1 MESLSKSGK
10 CERSIRVNY
19 EPNTDLG
26 SMSQDQGVGAT
37 GIWDKNLASY
47 KHTPTPDP
55 IMKEIIRIMPVGVG
69 IADLGCG
76 IGWTCFY
83 LHNAGFDVI
92 GYEGTP
98 DLRDIAVFTPI
109 HQQDLS
115 IPFWIPDQ
123 RNIICM
129 EVGEHIPNQY
139 EDTVFDNITNNAK
152 FRVILSWAIPDQGGT
167 GHVNEQPNYHVIGQ
181 MIKRGFTINSEL
193 TRSLRSVTP
202 DETWWFRNTIMVFDR
217 Q

>member
-1 MESLSKSGK
+1 METRSKSGNND
-10 CERSIRVNY
+10 RSIRVNY

-26 SMSQDQGVGAT
+26 FMNQDTGIGNT
-37 GIWDKNLASY
+37 GIWNKDLASTM
-47 KHTPTPDP
+47 HTPTPEP

-76 IGWTCFY
+76 LGWTSLQ
-83 LHNAGFDVI
+83 LHEAGFDVI

-98 DLRDIAVFTPI
+98 DLKDIAVFTPI
-109 HQQDLS
+109 HQHDLS
-115 IPFWIPDQ
+115 MPLWIPDQ
-123 RNIICM
+123 RNIICL
-129 EVGEHIPNQY
+129 EVGEHIPREH

-152 FRVILSWAIPDQGGT
+152 FRVILSWAVPDQGGT
-167 GHVNEQPNYHVIGQ
+167 GHFNEQPNYHVIAQ
-181 MIKRGFTINSEL
+181 MYRRGFTINADL